1 MCAARAARGAAK
13 QSRIAA
19 PCCNSAATDRVAFYG
34 RSSTMMRRRKRNP
47 WTPSDLKQLKRLA
60 GRISAPRIAR
70 ELRRTEG
77 AVRVRASQEG
87 VSLRV
92 PAG

>member
-1 MCAARAARGAAK
+1 
-13 QSRIAA
+13 
-19 PCCNSAATDRVAFYG
+19 
-34 RSSTMMRRRKRNP
+34 MRRRKRNP
-47 WTPSDLKQLKRLA
+47 WSNADLRTMKRLA
-60 GRISAPRIAR
+60 GRMPAGRIAR

-92 PAG
+92 PSA

>member
-1 MCAARAARGAAK
+1 
-13 QSRIAA
+13 
-19 PCCNSAATDRVAFYG
+19 
-34 RSSTMMRRRKRNP
+34 MRRRKRIV
-47 WTPSDLKQLKRLA
+47 WTPTDLKQLKRMA

-87 VSLRV
+87 VSLRM
-92 PAG
+92 PTG

>member
-1 MCAARAARGAAK
+1 
-13 QSRIAA
+13 
-19 PCCNSAATDRVAFYG
+19 
-34 RSSTMMRRRKRNP
+34 MRRRKRNP
-47 WTPSDLKQLKRLA
+47 WTPSDLKQLKKLA
-60 GRISAPRIAR
+60 GRLTAPRIAR

-92 PAG
+92 PSA

>member
-1 MCAARAARGAAK
+1 
-13 QSRIAA
+13 
-19 PCCNSAATDRVAFYG
+19 
-34 RSSTMMRRRKRNP
+34 MMRRRKRNP

>member
-1 MCAARAARGAAK
+1 MCGPEAPRAPATQPRVAA
-13 QSRIAA
+13 S
-19 PCCNSAATDRVAFYG
+19 CCNFVATVSVAANHTEREP
-34 RSSTMMRRRKRNP
+34 MRRRKRNP

-60 GRISAPRIAR
+60 GRVSAPRIAR
-70 ELRRTEG
+70 ELRRSEG

-92 PAG
+92 PTG

>member
-1 MCAARAARGAAK
+1 
-13 QSRIAA
+13 
-19 PCCNSAATDRVAFYG
+19 
-34 RSSTMMRRRKRNP
+34 MRRRKRNP
-47 WTPSDLKQLKRLA
+47 WTPSDLKQLKKMA
-60 GRISAPRIAR
+60 GRLSAPRIAR

-92 PAG
+92 PMA

>member
-1 MCAARAARGAAK
+1 
-13 QSRIAA
+13 
-19 PCCNSAATDRVAFYG
+19 
-34 RSSTMMRRRKRNP
+34 MRRSKKNP

-60 GRISAPRIAR
+60 GRLSATRIAR

-87 VSLRV
+87 VSLRLRT
-92 PAG
+92 A

>member
-1 MCAARAARGAAK
+1 
-13 QSRIAA
+13 
-19 PCCNSAATDRVAFYG
+19 
-34 RSSTMMRRRKRNP
+34 MRRRKRNP
-47 WTPSDLKQLKRLA
+47 WTQSDLKQLKRLA
-60 GRISAPRIAR
+60 GRVSAPRIAR

-92 PAG
+92 PTA